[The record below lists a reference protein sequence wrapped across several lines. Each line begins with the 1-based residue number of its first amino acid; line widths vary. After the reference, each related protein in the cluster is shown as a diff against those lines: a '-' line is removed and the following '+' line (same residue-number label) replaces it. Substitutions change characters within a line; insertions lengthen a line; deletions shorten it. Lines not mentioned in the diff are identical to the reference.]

1 MDVISSLGVVK
12 DDCYTATSSTI
23 SCTFPLIAGRTIT
36 RSFFNV
42 IVSLVKFVEQTL
54 IVVLI
59 ESEAVA
65 PSSG

>member
-1 MDVISSLGVVK
+1 MDGISSLGVVK
-12 DDCYTATSSTI
+12 DDYYTAASSTM
-23 SCTFPLIAGRTIT
+23 SYTLPLIAGRTMT
-36 RSFFNV
+36 GSFFNV

-59 ESEAVA
+59 ESAAVA